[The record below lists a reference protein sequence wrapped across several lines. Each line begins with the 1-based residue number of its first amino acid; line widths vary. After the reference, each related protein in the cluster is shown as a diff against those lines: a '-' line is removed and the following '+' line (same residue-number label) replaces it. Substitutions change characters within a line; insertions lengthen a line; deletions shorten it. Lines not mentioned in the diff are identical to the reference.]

1 VEFFNFDETY
11 FRRLQSRDPLT
22 ESHFVSYFSDLLHIK
37 LRSRL
42 KSPQTVEDL
51 KQETFVRVLA
61 ALRSEAGIRSPE
73 RLGAFVNSVCNNVL
87 LEFYRSR
94 SRTEQADE
102 NPPEPRDQ
110 TIDLDGM
117 LVTKQT
123 CEQVRQVLEQ
133 LPEKDRRLLRAL
145 FLEEKEKNEICSE
158 FRVDRDYLRVLVH
171 RAKQSFRL
179 LYEKTERGPLR
190 SAVPEN
196 C

>member
-1 VEFFNFDETY
+1 VEFFDFDETY

-22 ESHFVSYFSDLLHIK
+22 EDHFVSYFSDLLHIK

-42 KSPQTVEDL
+42 NSSPAIEDV

-61 ALRSEAGIRSPE
+61 ALRTESGIRSPE

-87 LEFYRSR
+87 MEHYRS
-94 SRTEQADE
+94 SARTKQPDE
-102 NPPEPRDQ
+102 NAPDPPDK
-110 TIDLDGM
+110 TIDLDGF

-123 CEQVRQVLEQ
+123 CDQVRQVLDQ

-145 FLEEKEKNEICSE
+145 FLEEKEKDQICHE
-158 FRVDRDYLRVLVH
+158 LKVDRGYLRVLVH
-171 RAKQSFRL
+171 RAKQSFRA
-179 LYEKTERGPLR
+179 LYEKSER
-190 SAVPEN
+190 SASRRPIPEG